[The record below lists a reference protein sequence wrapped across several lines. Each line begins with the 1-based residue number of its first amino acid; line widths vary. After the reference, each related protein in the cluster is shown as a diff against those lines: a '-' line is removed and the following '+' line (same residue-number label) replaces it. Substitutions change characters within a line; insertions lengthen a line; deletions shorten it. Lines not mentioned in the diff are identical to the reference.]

1 MTVISKEQPMREGEI
16 AVVDYINGALADKIV
31 ELDATDA
38 KLREDLTTE
47 TSERK
52 TSDTTLQNN
61 IDTEAAERVK
71 QDTIL
76 QANIDAEA
84 VLRDKA
90 DKVLQNNID
99 TETSERKDADTTLQN
114 NIDTETSERKAAD
127 TTLQNN
133 IDTETQNRT
142 TSDAALQ
149 LAINNE
155 QTARENADSSINTN
169 ITNINS
175 DVSVLQEKFPI
186 AKESL
191 DTNLQ
196 NTVKFA
202 NSLPDIEYGISNQF
216 VAPAKGFIEVEVTFS
231 NSKSVEPIVIGILNV
246 NANSKFIGC
255 YVKYVSFSGA
265 TFVIFND
272 TDSEVTN
279 INIDWLAISG
289 R

>member
-38 KLREDLTTE
+38 KLRADLTTE

-52 TSDTTLQNN
+52 AADTTLQNN
-61 IDTEAAERVK
+61 IDSEATERLK

-114 NIDTETSERKAAD
+114 NIDTET
-127 TTLQNN
+127 
-133 IDTETQNRT
+133 QNRT

-155 QTARENADSSINTN
+155 QTARESADSSINTN

-175 DVSVLQEKFPI
+175 DVSVLQKKFPI

-216 VAPAKGFIEVEVTFS
+216 IAPAKGFIEVEVTFS
-231 NSKSVEPIVIGILNV
+231 NSKSVEPIIIGVLNV